1 MKFDPKIT
9 KFAGHET
16 FHLRYGWLTKGFR
29 ALTKDPKIF
38 EKETAT
44 IELGVGKNMVN
55 SIRYWLRAC
64 QIIENESYNATKIG
78 ELIFNEKKGY
88 DRYLEDEAT
97 IWLLHWLIATNPNIA
112 IS

>member
-44 IELGVGKNMVN
+44 IELGVGKNMVMKRMRARARGRMARILKPF
-55 SIRYWLRAC
+55 SEIRIVLR
-64 QIIENESYNATKIG
+64 EREEVK
-78 ELIFNEKKGY
+78 
-88 DRYLEDEAT
+88 
-97 IWLLHWLIATNPNIA
+97 
-112 IS
+112 